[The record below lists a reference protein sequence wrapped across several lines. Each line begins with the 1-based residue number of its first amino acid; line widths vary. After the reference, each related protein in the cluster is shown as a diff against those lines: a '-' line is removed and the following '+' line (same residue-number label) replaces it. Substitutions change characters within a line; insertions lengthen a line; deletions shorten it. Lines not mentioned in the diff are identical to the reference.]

1 MLNRGLDI
9 IVSLVG
15 LLILLLMLPVIA
27 VLIKLD
33 SAGPIFYAGRRVGKD
48 GKIFRMFKFRTMYSR
63 APSPAGE
70 RFPPG
75 RSPSHPGGPVAEA
88 PQAE

>member
-9 IVSLVG
+9 IVSLMG

-33 SAGPIFYAGRRVGKD
+33 SAGPIFYAGQRVGKD

-63 APSPAGE
+63 AQAMRVSVSPRE
-70 RFPPG
+70 IPE
-75 RSPSHPGGPVAEA
+75 SPRWACG
-88 PQAE
+88 